1 MADILKVAHHGSRYS
16 IMKSSLSAVSPSSA
30 VIQVG
35 TNYYG
40 HPSGEILGRLE
51 DFGTQ
56 IFETT
61 DGAVFFDLKS
71 GGKVTSMEPDAAR
84 FLRE

>member
-1 MADILKVAHHGSRYS
+1 MQSV
-16 IMKSSLSAVSPSSA
+16 LSAVSPSSA

-56 IFETT
+56 IFRNDR

-71 GGKVTSMEPDAAR
+71 GGKVTSMSRMRRD
-84 FLRE
+84 FFRE